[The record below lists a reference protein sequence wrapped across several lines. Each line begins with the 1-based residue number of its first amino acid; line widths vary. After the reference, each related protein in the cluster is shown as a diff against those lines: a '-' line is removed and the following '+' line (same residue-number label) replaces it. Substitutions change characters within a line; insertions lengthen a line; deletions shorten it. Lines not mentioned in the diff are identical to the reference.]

1 MEKYTMKNRYHTV
14 FFTLIEMM
22 VVMAIIVILFML
34 ILPAFN
40 SVKESAKRS
49 ECLSRV
55 RNIAQLGTTYSANNN
70 GQAPLSAWYIPK
82 GEKTPV
88 PVDFSWRI
96 MAGLIPEAVGEHDP
110 HWWMFICTNVLPYW
124 NAGATMNANGYT
136 KGKKNQILEPVWE
149 KIKPG
154 NQGKHGD
161 IAYTIGSGA
170 DATQDAVYS
179 FGNFACNTNG
189 DIPSRQVNNH
199 PVSILHMSQIK
210 SPAKRAF
217 IVEEGESTNKD
228 NGTHVVEYV
237 KYSDP
242 ISRGQHSKGTATGYI
257 PGMGAG
263 GIGKEKMESIGF
275 DSTISE
281 DELDLERLE
290 LVKKDVMEGRH
301 DGATLHGF
309 WDGHAEVIAAETV
322 GSLQLDS
329 GDDRDDLI
337 GPYGKITRAADD
349 DE

>member
-1 MEKYTMKNRYHTV
+1 MKNRYHTV

-55 RNIAQLGTTYSANNN
+55 RNIAQLGTTYAGSNN
-70 GQAPLSAWYIPK
+70 GQAPISSWYVAK
-82 GEKTPV
+82 GKKTPD
-88 PVDFSWRI
+88 PEDFSARI
-96 MAGLIPEAVGEHDP
+96 MTSLLPEARHRRDP

-124 NAGATMNANGYT
+124 NAGSTMNANGYT
-136 KGKKNQILEPVWE
+136 KGKGNDILDKVWP

-161 IAYTIGSGA
+161 IGFVIGGSQG
-170 DATQDAVYS
+170 TQDAVYS
-179 FGNFACNTNG
+179 FGNFACNMNG
-189 DIPSRQVNNH
+189 DIPSRLVNNR

-217 IVEEGESTNKD
+217 IVEEGEATNQD
-228 NGTHVVEYV
+228 NGTHTVQYV

-242 ISRGQHSKGTATGYI
+242 ISRGHDWAGDATGYI

-263 GIGKEKMESIGF
+263 GIGKEKMEKIGF
-275 DSTISE
+275 DGTISE
-281 DELDLERLE
+281 DELGLERLE

-329 GDDRDDLI
+329 GDTRDDLI

>member
-1 MEKYTMKNRYHTV
+1 
-14 FFTLIEMM
+14 
-22 VVMAIIVILFML
+22 MAIIVILFML

-55 RNIAQLGTTYSANNN
+55 QNIAQLGTYYSSNNN
-70 GQAPLSAWYIPK
+70 GQAPLSGRYVPK
-82 GEKTPV
+82 GKKDST

-96 MAGLIPEAVGEHDP
+96 MAGLIPEAVGKRNP
-110 HWWMFICTNVLPYW
+110 HWWMFICSNVLPYW
-124 NAGATMNANGYT
+124 NAGATMNAEGYT
-136 KGKKNQILEPVWE
+136 KGERNQILEPVWE

-161 IAYTIGSGA
+161 IAYTRGEGIN
-170 DATQDAVYS
+170 ATQDAVYS
-179 FGNFACNTNG
+179 FGNFGCNTNG

-217 IVEEGESTNKD
+217 IVEEGEATNQD
-228 NGTHVVEYV
+228 NGTHTVQYV

-242 ISRGQHSKGTATGYI
+242 ISRGQHYKGTATGYI
-257 PGMGAG
+257 PGMGAYG
-263 GIGKEKMESIGF
+263 VGKEKMEKIGF
-275 DSTISE
+275 DGTISE
-281 DELDLERLE
+281 DELGLERLE

-322 GSLQLDS
+322 GSLQLGPS
-329 GDDRDDLI
+329 DDLNDLI